1 MARVSMNQP
10 APRLHHTFVANESR
24 VQRLITAQEVLLE
37 YSLFIIVLGCFAG
50 VILCSDC
57 LSVCALFSERRPL
70 FDALSN
76 VYQTDVWPVRYTPHH
91 SHYTGLNK

>member
-10 APRLHHTFVANESR
+10 TPRLHHTFVANESR

-50 VILCSDC
+50 VILR
-57 LSVCALFSERRPL
+57 A
-70 FDALSN
+70 
-76 VYQTDVWPVRYTPHH
+76 
-91 SHYTGLNK
+91 

>member
-37 YSLFIIVLGCFAG
+37 YSLFILVLGCFAG
-50 VILCSDC
+50 VILC
-57 LSVCALFSERRPL
+57 LEV
-70 FDALSN
+70 
-76 VYQTDVWPVRYTPHH
+76 VRKMAVFLD
-91 SHYTGLNK
+91 GRNIGV

>member
-10 APRLHHTFVANESR
+10 TPRLHHTFVANESR

-50 VILCSDC
+50 VILC
-57 LSVCALFSERRPL
+57 LEVIRKMAVFLYGR
-70 FDALSN
+70 N
-76 VYQTDVWPVRYTPHH
+76 IGV
-91 SHYTGLNK
+91 